1 MKKKAKYRSVWSISL
16 TRGRFPTAGPVHITH
31 VLLWASYTGNNR
43 RPWQLLHPRLV
54 SRGDGNARIP
64 VKKSEIS
71 AYLAPI
77 THKGLVSGCGIGTYH
92 PCIALNELDRGNSAP
107 MAVVAASS
115 RVQEEREM
123 LAFLQ
128 KKSEISIYLVPITQ
142 KRPVSGCGIGT
153 HRPCVTL
160 SELDREE
167 PASMAIMAASS
178 RCCYGGGSTCIPT
191 NTDLRVVGPYH
202 SQGAGFRLRDRHIA
216 HLCCSERARQ
226 GG

>member
-1 MKKKAKYRSVWSISL
+1 MSKRGGKYTYSRKKSKISTYL
-16 TRGRFPTAGPVHITH
+16 
-31 VLLWASYTGNNR
+31 
-43 RPWQLLHPRLV
+43 
-54 SRGDGNARIP
+54 ARITREKP
-64 VKKSEIS
+64 
-71 AYLAPI
+71 
-77 THKGLVSGCGIGTYH
+77 VSGCGIGTYH
-92 PCIALNELDRGNSAP
+92 PCVARNELDRKHSAP
-107 MAVVAASS
+107 VVVIISSS